1 MKPPAITIDAP
12 TTAVKTTTIR
22 EVIPAGTV
30 ESTGRTPS
38 PDYWEFV
45 RTMDKKIIGTYMLY
59 LYRDQPGRVQI
70 DHTAGEH
77 WEPPGFPIIPIGDQ
91 EGLEAMV
98 ARDCGGGLFQLIC
111 KQRNNS
117 AWICSTSFR
126 IDLPS
131 RPINPWHLRRNPG
144 TAPSNGDARTATPG
158 DPTAQIAARAMD
170 VIAGQ
175 EHAAVNIGI
184 DLFKAAG
191 EVLKNRGLSGGG
203 GLEDEIIRS
212 ALARALNPPPPPPPP
227 DPIDLLARVLSLQAQ
242 LNPTQ
247 ASGNPIMGKIMDVAL
262 TRLLEPVNS
271 APAVSAG
278 AEIVRSLPSIFAHG
292 VEIARE
298 WRMGQ
303 EAQRDGVIAMQQPP
317 PPPPRPGPPPI
328 PQPQVLAPASAA
340 PRPAPIPSANPAI
353 AGVRNIMPP
362 STDFVEFKILEMFSA
377 DTSAEEAAE
386 ETYEF
391 LHRLSGDNAKPQD
404 SWVEILARMG
414 EVGLLKL
421 FQDRPLL
428 QPANAHPVRLQ
439 EYIRAFL
446 RLYEEEKKEAAIAAK
461 PN

>member
-1 MKPPAITIDAP
+1 MKPPVITVSEAP
-12 TTAVKTTTIR
+12 TAVKTTTIR
-22 EVIPAGTV
+22 EIVPAPSSD
-30 ESTGRTPS
+30 ERTGRTPA
-38 PDYWEFV
+38 PDFWEFV

-70 DHTAGEH
+70 DHTAGEC
-77 WEPPGFPIIPIGDQ
+77 WEPPGFPAIPIGDQ

-131 RPINPWHLRRNPG
+131 RPINPWHIRRTP
-144 TAPSNGDARTATPG
+144 TTPTNGEAARTGAPG

-191 EVLKNRGLSGGG
+191 EVLKNRGTGGG
-203 GLEDEIIRS
+203 GLEEELVRMAIS
-212 ALARALNPPPPPPPP
+212 RALNPPQPPPPP
-227 DPIDLLARVLSLQAQ
+227 DPIELLTRVMNLQAM

-298 WRMGQ
+298 YRLAM
-303 EAQRDGVIAMQQPP
+303 EAQRDGVMVMQN
-317 PPPPRPGPPPI
+317 PPPRPPQPPPI
-328 PQPQVLAPASAA
+328 PPPQVLAPAA
-340 PRPAPIPSANPAI
+340 PQVRPNPTPSVNPAI
-353 AGVRNIMPP
+353 NGGMPP
-362 STDFVEFKILEMFSA
+362 GVNIVEPNGDYVDMKIMEKFNSPM
-377 DTSAEEAAE
+377 SAEDAAE
-386 ETYEF
+386 ETIEF
-391 LHRLSGDNAKPQD
+391 LYTLGGGI
-404 SWVEILARMG
+404 VETLAAMGADGLLRVFQSRILLNPATQTQNLARLR
-414 EVGLLKL
+414 E
-421 FQDRPLL
+421 FIQ
-428 QPANAHPVRLQ
+428 
-439 EYIRAFL
+439 AFL
-446 RLYEEEKKEAAIAAK
+446 RLYEEDVREEAAAAVAK